1 MFNTKPGDNGEEEG
15 EGEGEGGDDMD
26 NVENAKIGQLL
37 PKERSMIR
45 KLRLVKV
52 ELAVR
57 E

>member
-1 MFNTKPGDNGEEEG
+1 MFNTKPDDNEEEEG
-15 EGEGEGGDDMD
+15 EGEGEGGDDI
-26 NVENAKIGQLL
+26 ENAEIGQLL